1 MNPAIIILVLVGLLA
16 SGAPYASG
24 VAVMQT
30 APSQQTAQ
38 PDATPA
44 PAPPAVTPPK
54 PCPAVSPSTSSPQP
68 DCAPTAKSKKHR
80 RRQTAA
86 APGSGPTKKIV
97 HNGSTGDVNVE
108 IAPGVT
114 EQQVS
119 QQISAT
125 NDLLA
130 MTDENL
136 KTIKSR
142 KLTAGQQDTV
152 DQIKNYMEQSRS
164 ASRNGDVQRAYTLA
178 NKARMLS
185 GDLVKH

>member
-1 MNPAIIILVLVGLLA
+1 
-16 SGAPYASG
+16 
-24 VAVMQT
+24 
-30 APSQQTAQ
+30 
-38 PDATPA
+38 
-44 PAPPAVTPPK
+44 
-54 PCPAVSPSTSSPQP
+54 
-68 DCAPTAKSKKHR
+68 
-80 RRQTAA
+80 
-86 APGSGPTKKIV
+86 
-97 HNGSTGDVNVE
+97 
-108 IAPGVT
+108 VT